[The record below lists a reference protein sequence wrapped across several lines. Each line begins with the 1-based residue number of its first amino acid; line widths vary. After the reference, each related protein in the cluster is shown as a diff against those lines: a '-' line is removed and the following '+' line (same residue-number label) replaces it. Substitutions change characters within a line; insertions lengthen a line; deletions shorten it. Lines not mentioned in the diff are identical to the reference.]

1 MNTDDQLKAALK
13 RDAALREAIKLDE
26 IEAPKMPSD
35 LNARLMQRVAQ
46 EQAHVATRTRRLW
59 PWIAGACAVAFI
71 AVFLTPPK
79 GVVTEGAEKTELVAS
94 AITTE
99 SAELVAKAITT
110 ESAENAETTESP
122 APEAAPEAAPAPVA
136 APAVK
141 VAAKAPK
148 AAPAAPKA
156 APVATPAP
164 QRVETAAQH
173 MLAATT
179 TPAAATTAQPAVAQ
193 QKKSV
198 LSERD
203 IPITRPENYK
213 YTPEEL
219 AQLKKQAA
227 EAYLKWVELEMEISR
242 NNLEQALK

>member
-26 IEAPKMPSD
+26 MEAPKMPSD

-46 EQAHVATRTRRLW
+46 EQAPVATRTRRLW
-59 PWIAGACAVAFI
+59 PWIAAACAVAFI

-79 GVVTEGAEKTELVAS
+79 DIAPTGDATTATPAIVAKVDKPAAQPAAQPVEAPAAPVVAPAPAV
-94 AITTE
+94 
-99 SAELVAKAITT
+99 VAKA
-110 ESAENAETTESP
+110 
-122 APEAAPEAAPAPVA
+122 AP
-136 APAVK
+136 
-141 VAAKAPK
+141 KAPK
-148 AAPAAPKA
+148 AAPKA
-156 APVATPAP
+156 VEPATAKPEAIEPA
-164 QRVETAAQH
+164 VEH
-173 MLAATT
+173 VL
-179 TPAAATTAQPAVAQ
+179 AAATTAQPVVAQ
-193 QKKSV
+193 QKKTV

-219 AQLKKQAA
+219 AQLKKQAT

-242 NNLEQALK
+242 NNLEQAQNN

>member
-46 EQAHVATRTRRLW
+46 EQAPVATRTRRLW
-59 PWIAGACAVAFI
+59 PWIAAACAVAFI

-79 GVVTEGAEKTELVAS
+79 GVGT
-94 AITTE
+94 
-99 SAELVAKAITT
+99 ELVAKAITT

-122 APEAAPEAAPAPVA
+122 APEAAPEAAPAPA
-136 APAVK
+136 PAPAVK

-156 APVATPAP
+156 APKPPKAAPVATPAP
-164 QRVETAAQH
+164 QQVEPAV
-173 MLAATT
+173 LAS
-179 TPAAATTAQPAVAQ
+179 ATTAQPAVAQ
-193 QKKSV
+193 QKKIV